1 MENSNLIDNNK
12 VLTFNK
18 IQQIHS
24 TYFLFEKDVE
34 NYAKGIFK
42 MQIKKTAKQ

>member
-1 MENSNLIDNNK
+1 MENSNLIDNNT

-24 TYFLFEKDVE
+24 TYFPFDKEVK
-34 NYAKGIFK
+34 NYC
-42 MQIKKTAKQ
+42 